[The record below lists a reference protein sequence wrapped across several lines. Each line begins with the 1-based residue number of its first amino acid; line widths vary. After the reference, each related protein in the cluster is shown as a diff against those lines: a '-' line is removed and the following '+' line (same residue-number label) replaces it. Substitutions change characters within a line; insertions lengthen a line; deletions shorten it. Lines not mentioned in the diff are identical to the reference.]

1 MSEQILEQL
10 LDERELAPLIRVS
23 VGTLRYWRSE
33 RQGPPS
39 IKVGHMVR
47 YRPSD
52 VAAWL
57 RSRTLTGSLPVE
69 AGR

>member
-1 MSEQILEQL
+1 MSEQSLEQL
-10 LDERELAPLIRVS
+10 LDEKELALLIRVS
-23 VGTLRYWRSE
+23 IGSLRFWRSE

-39 IKVGHMVR
+39 IKVGHLVR

-69 AGR
+69 VGR